1 MTDFS
6 KPYTSFWRVV
16 KVNPE
21 TWEAYDE
28 IDNVTE
34 LSISRDATSTVPM
47 LESGSM
53 RVVLPI
59 LDEFEEGYYR
69 IQMLAKQGSYDR
81 HDVGTFLAI
90 PGNASKNG
98 TMKTQPV
105 SLCSVLKPAD
115 EIVMVAGS
123 YIYKGSDGADW
134 VGTQLRKCLAAPVF
148 VDGSFTVDSYHVF
161 SGGTT
166 YLEAVWEVLD
176 AAGWCRRITGHGE
189 VHVMEKPKI
198 PIESLDRLHA
208 KDYQPSFNDENAVAS
223 IPNRYYAT
231 DWTGERVVVVNEN
244 QNSRTSFQK
253 RGRYIDYW
261 DDSPTLINGESLLG
275 YAKRRLKEE
284 STVIRTIQ
292 YTRTYS
298 PDITVF
304 DMVSMNRPDLGLVGD
319 ARIMSQDL
327 TLGDG
332 IILKEA
338 AGLSEEEYDY

>member
-6 KPYTSFWRVV
+6 KPYTASWRMT
-16 KVNPE
+16 KVDPG

-28 IDNVTE
+28 ITGVTD
-34 LSISRDATSTVPM
+34 LSISRDATSSVPM
-47 LESGSM
+47 LESGTM
-53 RVVLPI
+53 KVVLPI

-69 IQMLAKQGSYDR
+69 VQMLARQGSYDR

-90 PGNASKNG
+90 PGNDTKSSDRKVTN
-98 TMKTQPV
+98 V

-115 EIVMVAGS
+115 EIVMIAGS

-134 VGTQLRKCLAAPVF
+134 VGTQLRKCLAAPVH

-161 SGGTT
+161 CGGTT

-176 AAGWCRRITGHGE
+176 AAGWCMRIDGHGE
-189 VHVMEKPKI
+189 VTVMKKPSEPKAF
-198 PIESLDRLHA
+198 LDRLHA
-208 KDYQPSFNDENAVAS
+208 HDYRPDISDANAVQE

-231 DWTGERVVVVNEN
+231 DWTGERVTVVNEN

-253 RGRYIDYW
+253 RCRYIDYW

-284 STVIRTIQ
+284 STIVRKFT
-292 YTRTYS
+292 YTRVYD
-298 PDITVF
+298 PDLTVF
-304 DMVSMNRPDLGLVGD
+304 DMIGVNKPDMDLVGE
-319 ARIMSQDL
+319 ARIIGQEL
-327 TLGDG
+327 TIGNG
-332 IILKEA
+332 VEIKETS
-338 AGLSEEEYDY
+338 GLSVEEYDY